1 VLIADAL
8 FLFCFV
14 FDRLLR
20 LSLYS
25 EVGDLS
31 AKFVTYERDVE
42 STGIG
47 KKLRP
52 AVLFVPFYPRFS
64 VQCSS

>member
-1 VLIADAL
+1 MMVSFIRRVDVLIADAL

-31 AKFVTYERDVE
+31 AKFVTY
-42 STGIG
+42 
-47 KKLRP
+47 
-52 AVLFVPFYPRFS
+52 
-64 VQCSS
+64 